1 MNKTRILSLLC
12 LLLCAAML
20 FCACKKDT
28 PEEPGDSVTQT
39 EAATQ
44 APATEAE
51 KQQAAIGAVNSIITL
66 ANGEKELESDP
77 KAEMA
82 AFLKSLSFAIKA
94 TAESTEEGSEAEVE
108 ETTLIIKDGVIYQ
121 KYSGDDEDYYFIDDE
136 MNVISARNWSEDWEV
151 YTLHNSELLES
162 FLSGMDLDLPESVG
176 ELSFDLPEITA
187 DDFELKDG
195 VYYVKKDYI
204 KSVVAAVVDSII
216 PADAGEEAKT
226 QAEEIKSQINVALNS
241 VTLDLGIAVDDYAN
255 IVGLKVAFDSLDL
268 SATIGKT
275 IKASVDVELDA
286 KTSLPTSFVVLAEVS
301 DFGSEDVGG
310 TVEVRAGITYTDGV
324 LTSASASAKV
334 RIPVGVSVG
343 EDEVAPEAY
352 TSVNVDLSF
361 NLANIYGTGEILK
374 FSFVKADVV
383 DNETEYSTEVTADI
397 SGDGTKISGKIEM
410 VSKEGE
416 TVDRSS
422 KVTLEVSYTDVEVP
436 ELSDEL
442 KGLKTKAEAL
452 LNDYDKVLQTK
463 AAIKESVLNNWNRY
477 YYVDADIHVVY
488 EIYTSNGD
496 YNITVMIGDRAPEG
510 AKILVKNADGT
521 FSYPV
526 A

>member
-20 FCACKKDT
+20 FCACKKDQVET
-28 PEEPGDSVTQT
+28 DDSVTQT

-44 APATEAE
+44 APEPATEAE
-51 KQQAAIGAVNSIITL
+51 KQQAAITAINSIITL
-66 ANGEKELESDP
+66 ANGDKELESDP

-94 TAESTEEGSEAEVE
+94 TAESTEAGSEAEVD

-121 KYSGDDEDYYFIDDE
+121 KYSDGDGEYYFIDDE

-162 FLSGMDLDLPESVG
+162 FLSGMDLDLPESAG
-176 ELSFDLPEITA
+176 ELSLELPEITA

-216 PADAGEEAKT
+216 PADAGEEAKA
-226 QAEEIKSQINVALNS
+226 QAEEIKSQINMALNN

-255 IVGLKVAFDSLDL
+255 IVGVKVAFDSLDL
-268 SATIGKT
+268 SKTIGNT

-286 KTSLPTSFVVLAEVS
+286 KTSLPTSLAVLVETS
-301 DFGSEDVGG
+301 EFGSEDVGG
-310 TVEVRAGITYTDGV
+310 TVEVRAGFTYTDGV

-334 RIPVGVSVG
+334 RTPVGISF
-343 EDEVAPEAY
+343 
-352 TSVNVDLSF
+352 NVDLSF

-374 FSFVKADVV
+374 FSFVKANVL
-383 DNETEYSTEVTADI
+383 DNETESSTEVTADI

-410 VSKEGE
+410 VSKSGE

-463 AAIKESVLNNWNRY
+463 AAIKESVLDNWTRY

-510 AKILVKNADGT
+510 AKLLVKNADGT